1 MEKTPELIEAF
12 EILLEHDTAGDPI
25 TGIRCTHQTPAGI
38 AELLGQLD
46 IQVSANTVARLLH
59 GMDSSRR
66 VNRKAMAT
74 DSSPDRD
81 QRVSLHLLMKN
92 PL

>member
-1 MEKTPELIEAF
+1 
-12 EILLEHDTAGDPI
+12 
-25 TGIRCTHQTPAGI
+25 
-38 AELLGQLD
+38 LLGQLD

-81 QRVSLHLLMKN
+81 QQFRYISS
-92 PL
+92 